1 MGMDKMHKDAMETAR
16 ESGAK
21 DLCDELLKYF
31 VDEGHKEC
39 FAACLYTCY
48 DLITPDVALELA
60 WRKGM
65 LDFCMPFLIQV
76 LREYTGR
83 VDGLDKKTQKKEE
96 AEERNK
102 SAANDFVP
110 DMIYAGGM
118 GGIGGPGGML
128 AIQGPGMQ
136 PQMGMGMPQAGQPQ
150 MSAPGAPQMF
160 TPGGLS

>member
-1 MGMDKMHKDAMETAR
+1 
-16 ESGAK
+16 
-21 DLCDELLKYF
+21 
-31 VDEGHKEC
+31 
-39 FAACLYTCY
+39 
-48 DLITPDVALELA
+48 
-60 WRKGM
+60 M

-102 SAANDFVP
+102 SAPNDFVP
-110 DMIYAGGM
+110 DMIYSGGM

-128 AIQGPGMQ
+128 AIQGPGMQPQMGMGMGMNQ

-160 TPGGLS
+160 TPGGFS